1 MLPPNDADLL
11 LRDNSG
17 MPSRPDRRAPRTVA
31 SRRRGQSAAYRRR
44 RTAALALVA
53 AAALAVGLLVGG
65 NTGGGESL
73 SAKAI
78 IRMEREAE
86 PVHFTVSASGDLLI
100 HTAVWEQA
108 LALGG
113 GSRYDFAGELKELR
127 PYVADASLG
136 ICHVETPMT
145 PATPTSYPI
154 FNTPPALAQGIKA
167 TGWDV
172 CDTASNHSLDQG
184 QSGIDDTGTALDDSG
199 IEHTGSFPS
208 QKAQRQI
215 TMVEVQGVKVAFLA
229 YTTDTNGIPLPH
241 PWSVNIAS
249 ADRILDA
256 AKQAHGMGAE
266 AVIVNVHWGGEIVA
280 EYQPEPSSG
289 QIALAKKLTDSPLIT
304 AVVGQGPHAVQ
315 PIQRINNK
323 FVVFSEGNLISN
335 QSPAAGLPAE
345 SQDGMVVLLDCVT
358 DGHGTRVTGVRYVP
372 VFVSQPDYT
381 VLPVGSALEKGQGD
395 SILLRDS
402 YQRTVSVVGKSKRIE
417 PIPEKLPS
425 G

>member
-1 MLPPNDADLL
+1 
-11 LRDNSG
+11 
-17 MPSRPDRRAPRTVA
+17 MPSRPDRDAPRTVA
-31 SRRRGQSAAYRRR
+31 SRRRSRPAAYRRR
-44 RTAALALVA
+44 RLAALALVA
-53 AAALAVGLLVGG
+53 AVALVAGLLAGG
-65 NTGGGESL
+65 NAGGGESL
-73 SAKAI
+73 SSKAV

-100 HTAVWEQA
+100 HTAVWERA

-113 GSRYDFAGELKELR
+113 GSQYDFAAELKELR

-184 QSGIDDTGTALDDSG
+184 QTGIDDTGKALDDNG

-208 QKAQRQI
+208 EKAQRGI
-215 TMVEVQGVKVAFLA
+215 TMMDVQGVKVAFLA

-241 PWSVNIAS
+241 PWSVNIAG

-256 AKQAHGMGAE
+256 AKRAHKMGAD
-266 AVIVNVHWGGEIVA
+266 AVIVNVHWGAEIVA
-280 EYQPEPSSG
+280 EYQPEPSPG
-289 QIALAKKLTDSPLIT
+289 QLALAKKLTDSPLIT

-315 PIQRINNK
+315 PIQRINDK

-358 DGHGTRVTGVRYVP
+358 DGDGTRVTGVRYVP

-381 VLPVGSALEKGQGD
+381 VLPVGSALDEGQGD
-395 SILLRDS
+395 ATLLRDS
-402 YQRTVSVVGKSKRIE
+402 YQRTVSVVGKSKHIE
-417 PIPEKLPS
+417 PIPKSLP
-425 G
+425 

>member
-1 MLPPNDADLL
+1 
-11 LRDNSG
+11 
-17 MPSRPDRRAPRTVA
+17 MPSRDQPERRAGA
-31 SRRRGQSAAYRRR
+31 SAAARRRRQLALYRRR
-44 RTAALALVA
+44 RRVAVLGLIA
-53 AAALAVGLLVGG
+53 AAALVVGLVLGSGG
-65 NTGGGESL
+65 DGGESL
-73 SAKAI
+73 SRTEAVRI
-78 IRMEREAE
+78 EREAQ

-100 HTAVWEQA
+100 HTALWERA

-113 GSRYDFAGELKELR
+113 GHYDFAPELQELK
-127 PYVADASLG
+127 PYVADPSLG

-145 PATPTSYPI
+145 PAPPTSYPI

-184 QSGIDDTGTALDDSG
+184 QPGIDDTGKALAGEG

-208 QKAQRQI
+208 DKAQHRI
-215 TMVEVQGVKVAFLA
+215 VMLDVNGVKVAFLA

-249 ADRILDA
+249 AGRILDD
-256 AKQAHGMGAE
+256 AKRARNLGAE
-266 AVIVNVHWGGEIVA
+266 AVIVNVHWGGQIVA
-280 EYQPEPSSG
+280 EYQSDPSPG
-289 QIALAKKLTDSPLIT
+289 QLSLAKKLTASPLIT

-315 PIQRINNK
+315 PIQRINDK

-335 QSPAAGLPAE
+335 QSPAAGLPAS
-345 SQDGMVVLLDCVT
+345 SQDGMVVLLHCVT

-381 VLPVGSALEKGQGD
+381 VLPVGPALGKGEGD
-395 SILLRDS
+395 PTLLRDS
-402 YQRTVSVVGKSKRIE
+402 YERTVSVVGKSEHIQ
-417 PIPEKLPS
+417 PIPKKLP
-425 G
+425 GA